1 MEQYFQVENGSLTLE
16 DYLKIIMIMDYKF
29 LYMSLFFGLIGSY
42 IRYLYKTAHLKNT
55 HNALLRVKEEILE
68 ECKDKSL
75 EEIQSKHLGI
85 TTRRIEKFVID
96 TGDFTLNEDGSSEIS
111 EEARIRA
118 AKHILIIRKRRKVA
132 FHQSLEDLS
141 LFILS
146 PLLSIVV
153 WFFLSQGGVS
163 EPLVLATVSFLI
175 GLFTEQIMVTLR
187 NFLGSTLKGIG
198 ENIEAE
204 GRNAD
209 KEK

>member
-1 MEQYFQVENGSLTLE
+1 
-16 DYLKIIMIMDYKF
+16 
-29 LYMSLFFGLIGSY
+29 
-42 IRYLYKTAHLKNT
+42 
-55 HNALLRVKEEILE
+55 LE

-85 TTRRIEKFVID
+85 TTRSIEKFVID
-96 TGDFTLNEDGSSEIS
+96 TGDFKLNEDGSSEIS

-153 WFFLSQGGVS
+153 WFFLSQGGIS

-209 KEK
+209 KEKNLI